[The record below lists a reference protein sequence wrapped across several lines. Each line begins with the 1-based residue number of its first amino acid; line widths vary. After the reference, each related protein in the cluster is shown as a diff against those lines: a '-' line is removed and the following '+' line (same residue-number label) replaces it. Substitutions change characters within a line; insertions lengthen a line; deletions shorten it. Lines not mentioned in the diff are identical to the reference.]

1 MASTSVNFPA
11 SPLLLPPPMTFPSVI
26 SLLEFSTL
34 PPHFLL
40 LQTPPPSPH
49 HSRPFTVPYSLP
61 TLHPSYPLKPSSGH
75 GGTQKAA
82 TFLKTN
88 LPHFTTIFSPVN
100 YHMPV
105 IPLLR
110 FRLSLTTGFSLT
122 FLPSSLLPSLL
133 LFSPFL
139 FFPISL
145 PNMTYPMRILPH
157 LLHDPSFPLPVTT
170 WAKCRVA
177 APKIWA
183 HQGTIKSADGTPC
196 RTSHSLDLALRA
208 TRAFWQDS
216 PTPYH
221 PSWTPLLTSY
231 ASANTPFPP
240 TPPPAY
246 DEFYHA
252 VISSP
257 DSAPGADGIP
267 FSAYRVS
274 PAVSAEA
281 LNSHFS
287 DILSQ
292 RATPPVQTL
301 VFIPKADV
309 GDYAD
314 NYRPLGLP
322 NSSDRL
328 IDRAA
333 YGAFTLSLLG
343 YLHPAQA
350 LLNLFREP
358 QANYLEVQNFLDNTS
373 DRYAVLLSDLA
384 KAFERV
390 NPHWIMHVLF
400 ARKAP
405 YWILIYCRHILF
417 GRKVLH
423 KVGSFF
429 RPPLP
434 LNTGVDM
441 GRAFSVLL
449 FCVAMDPWY
458 HHVNA
463 IPRVLVNKGYMDDN
477 ATGGQGLSWLL
488 PTQNLINTFHEAG
501 FQVLTHA
508 CYLVEPIFHTT
519 ATPYIETSSPVTQGY
534 PSLRAAFQHSI
545 SAPFVRLRS
554 GSLSITVPTGWIS
567 CQDVFNIPS
576 YPHLTSMLHTTQ
588 CKCKCKT
595 YLIPNYQLSDQDLLY
610 LDSTPFGAKIISP
623 SATMLGLY
631 LHSPLSSIFRHIHPS
646 PSPPSPPPP
655 PPTSPPILPF
665 SEIEANQSQK
675 ALRIMERR
683 IRACIP
689 LQLSFKDRTLYLSF
703 YVLSLPHY
711 QHSTLT
717 PSASLIK
724 KYYAFIRTLL
734 CPRHWI
740 QAQHL
745 PGIVSFLKLGILH
758 CPSISLYS
766 SLLGFS
772 IRCFG
777 EPIITWLCSITSHLP
792 PLPRQISQGLS
803 ANLSMLRTANSYNPE
818 PFSELFQ
825 RHLFQQISP
834 FKLSHIITKLFKQH
848 MRRKLFIVS
857 RNFLLHRYSQ
867 VPWHLA
873 PSPHLFDALHRTSLK
888 IIPSFSRLAINT
900 TMEH

>member
-1 MASTSVNFPA
+1 M
-11 SPLLLPPPMTFPSVI
+11 
-26 SLLEFSTL
+26 
-34 PPHFLL
+34 
-40 LQTPPPSPH
+40 
-49 HSRPFTVPYSLP
+49 
-61 TLHPSYPLKPSSGH
+61 PLK
-75 GGTQKAA
+75 
-82 TFLKTN
+82 
-88 LPHFTTIFSPVN
+88 
-100 YHMPV
+100 
-105 IPLLR
+105 
-110 FRLSLTTGFSLT
+110 
-122 FLPSSLLPSLL
+122 
-133 LFSPFL
+133 
-139 FFPISL
+139 
-145 PNMTYPMRILPH
+145 
-157 LLHDPSFPLPVTT
+157 
-170 WAKCRVA
+170 
-177 APKIWA
+177 
-183 HQGTIKSADGTPC
+183 
-196 RTSHSLDLALRA
+196 
-208 TRAFWQDS
+208 
-216 PTPYH
+216 
-221 PSWTPLLTSY
+221 
-231 ASANTPFPP
+231 
-240 TPPPAY
+240 
-246 DEFYHA
+246 
-252 VISSP
+252 
-257 DSAPGADGIP
+257 
-267 FSAYRVS
+267 
-274 PAVSAEA
+274 
-281 LNSHFS
+281 
-287 DILSQ
+287 
-292 RATPPVQTL
+292 
-301 VFIPKADV
+301 
-309 GDYAD
+309 
-314 NYRPLGLP
+314 
-322 NSSDRL
+322 
-328 IDRAA
+328 
-333 YGAFTLSLLG
+333 
-343 YLHPAQA
+343 
-350 LLNLFREP
+350 
-358 QANYLEVQNFLDNTS
+358 
-373 DRYAVLLSDLA
+373 
-384 KAFERV
+384 
-390 NPHWIMHVLF
+390 
-400 ARKAP
+400 
-405 YWILIYCRHILF
+405 
-417 GRKVLH
+417 
-423 KVGSFF
+423 
-429 RPPLP
+429 
-434 LNTGVDM
+434 GVDM

-488 PTQNLINTFHEAG
+488 PTQNLINTFHDAG

-519 ATPYIETSSPVTQGY
+519 APLPCIETSSPVTQGY
-534 PSLRAAFQHSI
+534 PSLREAFQHST

-554 GSLSITVPTGWIS
+554 GSLSIIVPTGWIS
-567 CQDVFNIPS
+567 CQDVFSTPS
-576 YPHLTSMLHTTQ
+576 YPHLTSMLHTAQ

-631 LHSPLSSIFRHIHPS
+631 LHSPLSSIIHHIHP
-646 PSPPSPPPP
+646 PPPPLPSPPPLP
-655 PPTSPPILPF
+655 PISPPVLPL

-703 YVLSLPHY
+703 YLLSLPHY

-777 EPIITWLCSITSHLP
+777 EPIITWLCSITSKLP

-803 ANLSMLRTANSYNPE
+803 AILSMLRAANSYNPE

-848 MRRKLFIVS
+848 MRRQLFMVS

-888 IIPSFSRLAINT
+888 IITSFSRLAILRWSIDSEPDAHFRFRKYIYIYIQAYSLPLRLWRSPWVSRCLSSYSLCQLADLYT
-900 TMEH
+900 FWSPSHFPSSA